1 MTVQELTYKLTRVP
15 LMANEVRARQVKLT
29 FLLNLLA
36 LIGQDVRI
44 EEAQLLNARDALES
58 IWARKMISEVLNLRF
73 QEDEYP
79 DLKKENQSTVMP
91 LQLLADDSKGIT
103 QKLVAFLRPEPK
115 MLIEVEKRRTDTDPS
130 VDIYQVVIED
140 GRGGGWNE
148 TFVTEDQLRAFLRG
162 IRVTYAMS
170 DLQMLLPDF
179 GDNSPIKFTEQSAVQ
194 HLA

>member
-15 LMANEVRARQVKLT
+15 LMAHEARARQVKLT

-58 IWARKMISEVLNLRF
+58 LWARKMISEVLNLRF
-73 QEDEYP
+73 QEYEYP

-91 LQLLADDSKGIT
+91 LQLLADDKKGIT
-103 QKLVAFLRPEPK
+103 QMLVAFLRPEPK

-148 TFVTEDQLRAFLRG
+148 TFVTEDQLRVFLRG

-179 GDNSPIKFTEQSAVQ
+179 GDNAPLKFTEQSSVQ